1 MHKSKSQLS
10 FTFIFYL
17 CTMPEIFYTNESS
30 QPTDLFDRLRNL
42 SFSNLSARVEP
53 KTMVFNRAAGTSRG
67 VITEKKV
74 WFLTVSDGNFT
85 GIGECAPLPG
95 LSPDFATAESMLR
108 ELAETINDYP
118 DWLMNL
124 DEYPSVKFALETA
137 LLDLDNY
144 GNKILFPSR
153 FTEGKEAILINGL
166 IWMGDPEFMVR
177 EINQKLEE
185 GFRVLKMKV
194 GAVDFS
200 EECYILEQIRNTYGP
215 EEIEIRVDANGAFKP
230 HEVLRKLEQ
239 LSTYDIHSIEQPI
252 KPGKWDELSDICRDS
267 PIPIALDEELIGITN
282 TDDMRD
288 MLETILPAYVV
299 LKPTLCGGLQG
310 AEDWIATAEDS
321 GIGWW
326 ATSALESN
334 VGLNAIA
341 QWVYTKQNPV
351 PQGLGTGK
359 LFQRNF
365 GSPLYLENDLMKFD
379 PGAKWDLGWLYEL

>member
-1 MHKSKSQLS
+1 
-10 FTFIFYL
+10 
-17 CTMPEIFYTNESS
+17 MPEIFYTNESS
-30 QPTDLFDRLRNL
+30 SHTDLFDRLRNL
-42 SFSNLSARVEP
+42 SFSHLNARVEE
-53 KTMVFNRAAGTSRG
+53 KTMVFNRPAGTSRG
-67 VITEKKV
+67 VLSEKKV
-74 WFLTVSDGNFT
+74 WFLTISDGNFT

-95 LSPDFATAESMLR
+95 LSPDFATAEAMIR
-108 ELAETINDYP
+108 EVAETINEYQ

-144 GNKILFPSR
+144 GNKVLFPSR

-185 GFRVLKMKV
+185 GFRVLKMKI
-194 GAVDFS
+194 GAVDFA
-200 EECYILEQIRNTYGP
+200 EECYILEQIRNTYAAD
-215 EEIEIRVDANGAFKP
+215 EIEIRLDANGAFKP
-230 HEVLRKLEQ
+230 HEVLRKLEK
-239 LSTYDIHSIEQPI
+239 LASYDIHSIEQPI
-252 KPGKWDELSDICRDS
+252 KSGKWDDMSDICRDS
-267 PIPIALDEELIGITN
+267 PIPIALDEELIGISN
-282 TDDMRD
+282 SDDMRE

-321 GIGWW
+321 GISWW

-334 VGLNAIA
+334 IGLNAIA

-359 LFQRNF
+359 LYQRNF
-365 GSPLYLENDLMKFD
+365 GSPLYLEADLMKFD
-379 PGAKWDLGWLYEL
+379 PGEKWDLSWLYEI

>member
-1 MHKSKSQLS
+1 MA
-10 FTFIFYL
+10 
-17 CTMPEIFYTNESS
+17 PEIFFTNQASGH
-30 QPTDLFDRLRNL
+30 TDLFDRLRNL
-42 SFSNLSARVEP
+42 SFSGLHARVEQ
-53 KTMVFNRAAGTSRG
+53 KTMEFIRPAGTSRG
-67 VITEKKV
+67 ILNEKTV

-85 GIGECAPLPG
+85 GLGECAPLPG

-108 ELAETINDYP
+108 EVAATIDEYA

-124 DEYPSVKFALETA
+124 DAYPSVKFALETA

-153 FTEGKEAILINGL
+153 FTEGKEAVLTNGL
-166 IWMGDPEFMVR
+166 IWMGDPDFMVR

-194 GAVDFS
+194 GAADFAQ
-200 EECYILEQIRNTYGP
+200 ECHILEQIRGMFGAD
-215 EEIEIRVDANGAFKP
+215 EIEIRLDANGAFKP
-230 HEVLRKLEQ
+230 HEALRKLER
-239 LSTYDIHSIEQPI
+239 LSAYDIHSVEQPI
-252 KPGKWDELSDICRDS
+252 RAGQWEEMSDICRES
-267 PIPIALDEELIGITN
+267 PVPVALDEELIGITSD
-282 TDDMRD
+282 DDMRE
-288 MLETILPAYVV
+288 LTETILPAYII

-310 AEDWIATAEDS
+310 AEDWIATAEES

-334 VGLNAIA
+334 IGLNAIA

-359 LFQRNF
+359 LYRRNF
-365 GSPLYLENDLMKFD
+365 GSPLYMEADLMKFD
-379 PGAKWDLGWLYEL
+379 PGAKWDLSWLYEL

>member
-1 MHKSKSQLS
+1 
-10 FTFIFYL
+10 
-17 CTMPEIFYTNESS
+17 MPEIFFTNESNY
-30 QPTDLFDRLRNL
+30 TDLFDRLRNL
-42 SFSNLSARVEP
+42 SFGKLTARVEA
-53 KTMVFNRAAGTSRG
+53 KTMRFNRPAGTSRG
-67 VITEKKV
+67 VLTEKPV

-95 LSPDFATAESMLR
+95 LSADFSTAENMLR
-108 ELAETINDYP
+108 EVADTINEYP

-124 DEYPSVKFALETA
+124 DAYPSVKFALETA

-153 FTEGKEAILINGL
+153 FTEGKEALLINGL
-166 IWMGDPEFMVR
+166 IWMGEPEFMVK
-177 EINQKLEE
+177 EINEKLEQ

-194 GAVDFS
+194 GALNFS
-200 EECYILEQIRNTYGP
+200 EECYILEQIRSNFGP
-215 EEIEIRVDANGAFKP
+215 EEIEIRLDANGAFKP
-230 HEVLRKLEQ
+230 HEALRKLEQ
-239 LSTYDIHSIEQPI
+239 LAAFDIHSVEQPI
-252 KPGKWDELSDICRDS
+252 KAGNWDEMSDVCRDS
-267 PIPIALDEELIGITN
+267 PIPIALDEELIGVQTA
-282 TDDMRD
+282 DDMREL
-288 MLETILPAYVV
+288 LETIFPSYII

-310 AEDWIATAEDS
+310 AEDWIASADEC

-334 VGLNAIA
+334 IGLNAIA

-365 GSPLYLENDLMKFD
+365 SSPLYLEADLMKFD
-379 PGAKWDLGWLYEL
+379 PSGKWDMSWLYEI

>member
-1 MHKSKSQLS
+1 MPD
-10 FTFIFYL
+10 IF
-17 CTMPEIFYTNESS
+17 FTNESN

-42 SFSNLSARVEP
+42 SLSGLTARVEH
-53 KTMVFNRAAGTSRG
+53 KILQFNRPAGTSRG
-67 VITEKKV
+67 VLTEKPV

-95 LSPDFATAESMLR
+95 LSPDFSTAEAMLR
-108 ELAETINDYP
+108 EVAESINDYA

-144 GNKILFPSR
+144 GNRLLFPSR
-153 FTEGKEAILINGL
+153 FTEGKEALLINGL

-194 GAVDFS
+194 GAVDF
-200 EECYILEQIRNTYGP
+200 EQECHILEQIRHTYGP
-215 EEIEIRVDANGAFKP
+215 HEIEIRLDANGAFKP
-230 HEVLRKLEQ
+230 HEALRKLER
-239 LSTYDIHSIEQPI
+239 LALYDIHSVEQPI

-267 PIPIALDEELIGITN
+267 PVPIALDEELIGIN
-282 TDDMRD
+282 AADDGMREL
-288 MLETILPAYVV
+288 LETILPAYII

-310 AEDWIATAEDS
+310 AEDWMAMAEES

-334 VGLNAIA
+334 IGLNAIA
-341 QWVYTKQNPV
+341 QWVYTKQNPI
-351 PQGLGTGK
+351 PQGLGTGQLYK
-359 LFQRNF
+359 RNF
-365 GSPLYLENDLMKFD
+365 GSPLYLEGDLMKFD
-379 PGAKWDLGWLYEL
+379 PGGKWDLSWLYEA